1 MASTRATA
9 RIAGACFLITHVTSV
24 AALVLYAPV
33 LDRSRY
39 VLGLSLIH
47 I

>member
-1 MASTRATA
+1 MTSTRGTA

-24 AALVLYAPV
+24 AALVLY
-33 LDRSRY
+33 
-39 VLGLSLIH
+39 LSLIH